1 MAVHKPKPHFIYTV
15 IILVIVVSVAIVN
28 SFNNNN
34 STVNDASKLPKPP
47 KVDHIVIIVDENR
60 SLASLSGNSKA
71 PYINKIMK
79 SSAIATNYH
88 AVTKNPYIALTSGS
102 STNISN
108 SCNPKQTKCQT
119 KVANIT
125 DEIESSGRTWK
136 MYAESMPTNCGFKD
150 TNKYAVRHNPF
161 MYYPSIS
168 SDSTQC
174 SSQIV
179 PFDSLKT
186 DMQNYNLPNYAFI
199 SPNLCNDMHNCSI
212 GTGDSWLAKNV
223 PIILSS
229 TAFTK
234 YNSLLVVTWDEGSKQ
249 DNRVLTLFMG
259 SAAKKSFISN
269 ETYNH
274 YSILRT
280 IEYLWGLKPLTV
292 NDKNASVM
300 EDMLK

>member
-1 MAVHKPKPHFIYTV
+1 MNVYKPKLFLTYLV
-15 IILVIVVSVAIVN
+15 LILVIVVGFVLVTSFDNKHSVDTDV
-28 SFNNNN
+28 
-34 STVNDASKLPKPP
+34 SKLSKPP
-47 KVDHIVIIVDENR
+47 VVDHVVIIVDENR
-60 SLASLSGNSKA
+60 SLASLSGNPKA

-79 SSAIATNYH
+79 SGAVATNYH

-119 KVANIT
+119 QVANIT
-125 DEIESSGRTWK
+125 DEIELSGRTWK

-168 SDSTQC
+168 SDSTKC

-186 DMQNYNLPNYAFI
+186 DMQNNNVPDYAFI

-234 YNSLLVVTWDEGSKQ
+234 QNSLLIVTWDEGNKQ
-249 DNRVLTLFMG
+249 DDRVLTIFLG
-259 SAAKKSFISN
+259 PVAKQSFISN

-280 IEYLWGLKPLTV
+280 IEYLWNLEPLTR
-292 NDKNASVM
+292 NDKNASIM
-300 EDMLK
+300 EDMLR